1 MPFEK
6 IERYFC
12 NIPSLNSS
20 IPITFHGDSSP
31 KDIIQNISHSVSV
44 SRIPPHS
51 FDQTSGHE
59 LVDGID
65 FFWTLQGSDVLVRFS
80 NQSKTE
86 TYLVDLVGLHWD
98 FWKSLV
104 ACLSTALSNS
114 GIVIFHAA
122 AILTEKGAFL
132 LPGESGAGKSSIA
145 FKALEMG
152 EEVISSELCFVK
164 DDVIIAGNMA
174 SSIDVAGLEYFGT
187 SKPSNS
193 SVFGEKVVAQNSLI
207 ENVKINQILFP
218 TVNLGDLKIR
228 EITSRRARMI
238 LYHNCIGELPFGQ
251 MVAHQRIPLLPNP
264 DAKSVNLLSNTVD
277 RLSRRKVALVSG
289 HPKHILEFIK
299 SE

>member
-6 IERYFC
+6 VKRYFC

-31 KDIIQNISHSVSV
+31 EDIIQYISQSVSV

-51 FDQTSGHE
+51 FDQTSSHE
-59 LVDGID
+59 LVDGLD
-65 FFWTLQGSDVLVRFS
+65 VFWTLQGSDVLIRFS
-80 NQSKTE
+80 NQSEAE

-104 ACLSTALSNS
+104 ACLSTALFNS

-122 AILTEKGAFL
+122 AILTQRGAFL
-132 LPGESGAGKSSIA
+132 FPGESGAGKSSIA

-152 EEVISSELCFVK
+152 EEVISSELCFIK
-164 DDVIIAGNMA
+164 DDIIIAGNMA
-174 SSIDVAGLEYFGT
+174 SSIDLAGLEYFGT
-187 SKPSNS
+187 SRPNNS
-193 SVFGEKVVAQNSLI
+193 SVFGEKLVAPNSLL

-218 TVNLGDLKIR
+218 TVNLGDLKTR

-264 DAKSVNLLSNTVD
+264 GTKIVDLLSKTVD
-277 RLSRRKVALVSG
+277 RLSQQKVALISG

-299 SE
+299 NE